1 SHADEWHSIY
11 IKAGIA
17 LPGALLS
24 ARFRDEGS
32 DEQKMG
38 LLLATALAC
47 LLACA
52 AAQNNNPTENL
63 ALRGRATQSSTY
75 YNYVFG
81 YLASAINAID
91 GNMDSNFY
99 HGSCSFTNNDMSP
112 WWRVDLLKSHKIS
125 QIVVTNRGDCCGN
138 LIDGAQILVGDSLEN
153 NGNNNPSCSEIN
165 YLPNGGTQ
173 TFECNGMAGR
183 YVNIIIPGKETYLT
197 LCEVQVFGVPVSKKP
212 PCS

>member
-1 SHADEWHSIY
+1 
-11 IKAGIA
+11 
-17 LPGALLS
+17 
-24 ARFRDEGS
+24 
-32 DEQKMG
+32 MG